1 MNPFAWTFRAQ
12 FALGFAICAS
22 LIGFALY
29 VQHGMFMMPC
39 PLCILQRVA
48 FAAMGLFFLL
58 GALTG
63 GARRWLRQTWAVLVT
78 LFAAAGAG
86 IAVWHVRMQYLPPS
100 EVPTCSGM
108 DISYML
114 EAFPLQKV
122 VEKVFTG
129 SGECAKIDW
138 TFLGLSMPTWTL
150 VWYVILA
157 VAALWAGF
165 RKRP

>member
-12 FALGFAICAS
+12 YALGAAICAA

-29 VQHGMFMMPC
+29 VQHGLFMMPC

-48 FAAMGLFFLL
+48 FAGMGLFFLL
-58 GALTG
+58 GAITG
-63 GARRWLRQTWAVLVT
+63 GNPRWLRRTWAVLVA
-78 LFAAAGAG
+78 LFAAAGAF
-86 IAVWHVRMQYLPPS
+86 IAIWHVRMQYLPAS

-108 DISYML
+108 DIGYML
-114 EAFPLQKV
+114 DAFPLQKV
-122 VEKVFTG
+122 VDLIFTG

-150 VWYVILA
+150 AWYLVLG